1 MTRNPETSVG
11 RADTTWQRALQ
22 CGGRCS
28 CPSAGMP
35 TASVSENRQP
45 STQAEQASPLWLGSS
60 TLRYEP
66 KRTHTHT
73 HERCVRVLMAAS
85 TIQNSSKW
93 KQAKKSIT
101 TRTNKYYIHRK
112 VRVKSLSHVRLSAT
126 SWTAAHQAPP
136 WDFPGQSTGAGCH
149 FLLQGI
155 FPSQGSNPGLPHY
168 RQTLYCLSHQGSHYI
183 HITEYY
189 LTLRRNRQ
197 MVTRL
202 TVVSFWNVEKYWIT
216 MLCTK
221 NQYSAVGQLN
231 KVPVIK

>member
-1 MTRNPETSVG
+1 
-11 RADTTWQRALQ
+11 
-22 CGGRCS
+22 
-28 CPSAGMP
+28 
-35 TASVSENRQP
+35 
-45 STQAEQASPLWLGSS
+45 
-60 TLRYEP
+60 
-66 KRTHTHT
+66 
-73 HERCVRVLMAAS
+73 MAAS

-189 LTLRRNRQ
+189 LTMRRNRQ

-202 TVVSFWNVEKYWIT
+202 TVVSF
-216 MLCTK
+216 
-221 NQYSAVGQLN
+221 
-231 KVPVIK
+231 